1 MHTVAASAG
10 ARSFS
15 TAREGRPGAGVT
27 EPAAG
32 LPRRSRAAWAQRLQQ
47 LGWRSRQLG
56 LTSFTWEQV
65 PEQLP
70 AHLPLTCLYRA
81 ASSPRHRRAT
91 LSLGV
96 TAVGSCKSCAQ
107 GPRRSSYPPRPPP
120 PGGICLAFWSPR
132 PGWRAWGRGRG
143 RGWHLRHSRGCKQGR
158 QQGWGA
164 SCGTARPAWGGRL
177 ELLGVPPWGSG
188 DDGGAGVSMSA
199 VLTSSCC
206 CLSVRRARLS
216 YPVSGVCG

>member
-1 MHTVAASAG
+1 MAASAG

-132 PGWRAWGRGRG
+132 PGWRALGPGEGEGVALETQPRLQTRSAARMGRV
-143 RGWHLRHSRGCKQGR
+143 LR
-158 QQGWGA
+158 
-164 SCGTARPAWGGRL
+164 
-177 ELLGVPPWGSG
+177 
-188 DDGGAGVSMSA
+188 DG
-199 VLTSSCC
+199 SSCMGR
-206 CLSVRRARLS
+206 SPGTPGSAPMGFWR
-216 YPVSGVCG
+216 